1 MSSTLNTAS
10 QAPDV
15 VITSAEGHEE
25 TAPTLPPRSPG
36 HTAVSAANA
45 HANTTNQGATSTATV
60 APTTATTAP
69 STTTTAAAT
78 VPQTTE
84 DHLSFNEKLNAGDRY
99 WKFKFGLMAI
109 LIITGLIGIGCFA
122 WIVTTIP
129 GGTNSYY
136 GYDSFWA
143 LWPSFITFSVSIIWC
158 LICMLIFVLRKRTVH
173 PGVRVTM
180 DLLLWLGFIV
190 TALFSLVALRDLMDF
205 GEYGGID
212 GYGYYSYNND
222 GDYVLAANNTW
233 VWEQDSSYITY
244 PRDCSSSSSSYSEF
258 HFKDC
263 AEQDAYINT
272 LWHEKSHRTNVE
284 LTGVV
289 CQFFGLVLHF
299 ALFVWACVDTH
310 RYNRSKVS
318 KDAEKLA
325 AGIVQTMITNGAVV
339 PPPGQ
344 AYMRP
349 QMGQSTYYQ
358 LPPQQQGY
366 PMQPTYMPQG
376 PGQQQ
381 MYQQQ
386 RPGQQ
391 PQMAPGQ
398 YPTGQPGMPT
408 PPVDAAGP
416 SNEKGQGLRYA

>member
-1 MSSTLNTAS
+1 MSHTPNTAS

-15 VITSAEGHEE
+15 VVTPAEGHQE
-25 TAPTLPPRSPG
+25 TAPALPPRSPG
-36 HTAVSAANA
+36 HTAANA
-45 HANTTNQGATSTATV
+45 NITNQGATNQATGATV
-60 APTTATTAP
+60 APPTA
-69 STTTTAAAT
+69 TTTAAAT
-78 VPQTTE
+78 PPQTTE

-99 WKFKFGLMAI
+99 WKFKFGLMGI

-122 WIVTTIP
+122 WIITTIP
-129 GGTNSYY
+129 GGMNSYY
-136 GYDSFWA
+136 GYDSFWS
-143 LWPSFITFSVSIIWC
+143 LWPSFITFSISIIWC

-190 TALFSLVALRDLMDF
+190 TALFALVALRDLMDF
-205 GEYGGID
+205 GEYGGIG

-244 PRDCSSSSSSYSEF
+244 PRDCSSSSSSYSDF

-263 AEQDAYINT
+263 AEQDAYVNT
-272 LWHEKSHRTNVE
+272 LWHEKPHRTNVE

-325 AGIVQTMITNGAVV
+325 AGIVQKMITSGAVV

-344 AYMRP
+344 AHMRP
-349 QMGQSTYYQ
+349 AMGQGMYYQ
-358 LPPQQQGY
+358 TPPQQQGY
-366 PMQPTYMPQG
+366 PMQPMYMPQG
-376 PGQQQ
+376 QAQQQ

-391 PQMAPGQ
+391 QMAPGQ
-398 YPTGQPGMPT
+398 YPMGQHPMGQQGMPT
-408 PPVDAAGP
+408 PPVGAAGP
-416 SNEKGQGLRYA
+416 SNEKGQGPRYA

>member
-1 MSSTLNTAS
+1 MN
-10 QAPDV
+10 QA
-15 VITSAEGHEE
+15 AMG
-25 TAPTLPPRSPG
+25 
-36 HTAVSAANA
+36 
-45 HANTTNQGATSTATV
+45 
-60 APTTATTAP
+60 PTTGA
-69 STTTTAAAT
+69 TTTTPTAHVTA
-78 VPQTTE
+78 PQTSPSTE
-84 DHLSFNEKLNAGDRY
+84 EALSFNEKLNTGDRY

-122 WIVTTIP
+122 WIITTIP
-129 GGTNSYY
+129 GGYNSYY

-158 LICMLIFVLRKRTVH
+158 LICVLIFLARKRAVH
-173 PGVRVTM
+173 PGVRVSL
-180 DLLLWLGFIV
+180 DLLLWLGFLV
-190 TALFSLVALRDLMDF
+190 TALFSLIALRDLMDF
-205 GEYGGID
+205 GGYGGID
-212 GYGYYSYNND
+212 GYGYYSSGSD
-222 GDYVLAANNTW
+222 GNYMLQANNTW
-233 VWEQDSSYITY
+233 VWEQDDSYITY
-244 PRDCSSSSSSYSEF
+244 PRDCSGPSSSSGFSDF

-263 AEQDAYINT
+263 AEQDAFINT
-272 LWHEKSHRTNVE
+272 LWHAKPHRESVE

-310 RYNRSKVS
+310 RYNRSKIS

-349 QMGQSTYYQ
+349 PMGQGMYYQ

-366 PMQPTYMPQG
+366 SMQPMYMQPGPDQPQKYQQQ
-376 PGQQQ
+376 PLGQQQ
-381 MYQQQ
+381 
-386 RPGQQ
+386 
-391 PQMAPGQ
+391 QMASGQ
-398 YPTGQPGMPT
+398 YPMGQPVMAGPA
-408 PPVDAAGP
+408 VGAAGR